1 VHRAIQE
8 VRRDLVA
15 AEQRL
20 VQLQRAADRRSDT
33 TVAAQLDTC
42 IAILLE
48 AQGGLQL
55 VADTIVAQ
63 LDEEAS

>member
-1 VHRAIQE
+1 MQRAIQE
-8 VRRDLVA
+8 VRRDLLA

-33 TVAAQLDTC
+33 TVAAQLDSC

-55 VADTIVAQ
+55 VADTILAQ

>member
-1 VHRAIQE
+1 MHRAIQE